1 MAVLCGRDWVD
12 RVARPAA
19 RAGRLLSATSR
30 TIKSIAG
37 AVGVPDLAQFN
48 KLIRA
53 ETGTS
58 PRKFRSTPEHL

>member
-1 MAVLCGRDWVD
+1 MTVQEFIRAK
-12 RVARPAA
+12 RVQEAC
-19 RAGRLLSATSR
+19 RLLSTTDR
-30 TIKSIAG
+30 TIKSIAA